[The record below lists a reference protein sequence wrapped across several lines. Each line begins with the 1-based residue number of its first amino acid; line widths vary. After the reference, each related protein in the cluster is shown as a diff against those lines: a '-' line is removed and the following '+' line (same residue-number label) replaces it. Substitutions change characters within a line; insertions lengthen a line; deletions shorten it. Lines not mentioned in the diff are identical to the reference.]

1 MVPIRCCVACKCRKE
16 KKDFT
21 RIVANSKGKA
31 IIDKNQNINSR
42 GIYICK
48 EKKCINNLQKAIL
61 KNRINL
67 KINVDVDSVL
77 EVLKELGEEVWE
89 N

>member
-1 MVPIRCCVACKCRKE
+1 MTPIRCCIACKTRKE
-16 KKDFT
+16 KQEFF
-21 RIVANSKGKA
+21 RIVANSEKKA

-48 EKKCINNLQKAIL
+48 EKKCISNLEKAIL
-61 KNRINL
+61 KNKVNL
-67 KINVDVDSVL
+67 KINVENNSIL

>member
-21 RIVANSKGKA
+21 RIVANNEGKA

-48 EKKCINNLQKAIL
+48 EKKCINNLKEIAFVHHFIYIL
-61 KNRINL
+61 RIFFVFL
-67 KINVDVDSVL
+67 L
-77 EVLKELGEEVWE
+77 EMLQ
-89 N
+89 

>member
-1 MVPIRCCVACKCRKE
+1 MNPVRCCVACKARKNKQE
-16 KKDFT
+16 LV
-21 RIVANSKGKA
+21 RIVADKEKKA
-31 IIDKNQNINSR
+31 IIDTKQNINSR

-48 EKKCINNLQKAIL
+48 NQKCISSLEKAIA
-61 KNRINL
+61 KNRLNI
-67 KINVDVDSVL
+67 KIDVENNSIL